1 MARNPIYESVLDKQ
15 GLTWRYVE
23 NIPIEDIDE
32 KKGLR
37 NQARLDIPLDEEYA
51 KTFIPLYKENPCI
64 VTALVLTRPSAK
76 ARWIP
81 VDGNHRLKGA
91 KEAKCI
97 HVDAYVFETT
107 DQLIADRVT
116 WSFNNQVNGKRL
128 SNEECKQHAI
138 TFVRKYGAAV
148 KEAAEQWGI
157 VYATLKGLLIVEKVK
172 DILNEARI
180 DHRHVSGQALD
191 AISPLLNLGED
202 VLCQAAKVVAS
213 NGLGSKQA
221 QEITSKVKAA
231 RTHEAKLQV
240 IKDFARLPETLATKA
255 ETRGGR
261 IQRPKK
267 LPRDV
272 LEELIVNGNLF
283 LEKWED
289 DALRPPQFKMKKAR
303 EAVTDYV
310 NRLIRV
316 YGLGAILPSVNG
328 KESVG

>member
-1 MARNPIYESVLDKQ
+1 MARNPIYESALDKQ

-23 NIPIEDIDE
+23 NIPTEDIDE

-37 NQARLDIPLDEEYA
+37 NQARLELPLDEDYA
-51 KTFIPLYKENPCI
+51 RSFIPLYKENPCL

-76 ARWIP
+76 AKWTP

-91 KEAKCI
+91 KEAKRT
-97 HVDAYVFETT
+97 HVDAYVFEAT
-107 DQLIADRVT
+107 DQLVVDRVT
-116 WSFNNQVNGKRL
+116 WSFNNMVNGKRL
-128 SNEECKQHAI
+128 TNEECRQHAI
-138 TFVRKYGAAV
+138 TFVRKYGASP
-148 KEAAEQWGI
+148 KEAAEHWGI
-157 VYATLKGLLIVEKVK
+157 NYATLKGLLSVEKVK
-172 DILNEARI
+172 DILNEAKI
-180 DHRHVSGQALD
+180 DHRHVAGQTLD
-191 AISPLLNLGED
+191 SLSPLLNLGED
-202 VLCQAAKVVAS
+202 VLCKATKIVAT
-213 NGLGSKQA
+213 NGLGIKQA
-221 QEITSKVKAA
+221 QEIVTKVKAA

-240 IKDFARLPETLATKA
+240 IEDFAKLPETIATKA

-272 LEELIVNGNLF
+272 LEELIVNGNIF

-289 DALRPPQFKMKKAR
+289 DALRPPQFKMRKAR

-316 YGLGAILPSVNG
+316 YGLGALLPSING
-328 KESVG
+328 KENVG